1 MSLTFFITLCVLG
14 CDFLI
19 YFLYE
24 WALGE
29 RRRRLMRKAVSRQR
43 AEALANRQPRPMAVA
58 ESSAA
63 ARPVAVMGAE
73 RRPRPD
79 SRRIA
84 NRYSEE
90 LLAYRRVAASFA
102 QSKSRA

>member
-1 MSLTFFITLCVLG
+1 MSLTLFVTLCVLG
-14 CDFLI
+14 CDLLI
-19 YFLYE
+19 YFLYQ

-29 RRRRLMRKAVSRQR
+29 RRRTLMRKAVSRQR
-43 AEALANRQPRPMAVA
+43 TEALANRQPRPTAAA

-63 ARPVAVMGAE
+63 ARRVAVTGAK
-73 RRPRPD
+73 RQPGPD

-90 LLAYRRVAASFA
+90 LPYRRVAPSFA

>member
-1 MSLTFFITLCVLG
+1 MSLTLFVTLCVLG
-14 CDFLI
+14 CDLLI
-19 YFLYE
+19 YFLYQ

-29 RRRRLMRKAVSRQR
+29 RRRTLMRKAVSRQR
-43 AEALANRQPRPMAVA
+43 AEALANRQPRPTAAA

-63 ARPVAVMGAE
+63 ARRVAVTGAK
-73 RRPRPD
+73 RQPGPD

-90 LLAYRRVAASFA
+90 LAYRRVAASFA

>member
-1 MSLTFFITLCVLG
+1 MSLTFFVTLCVLG

-19 YFLYE
+19 YFLYQ

-29 RRRRLMRKAVSRQR
+29 RRRTLMRKAVSRQR
-43 AEALANRQPRPMAVA
+43 AEALVNRQPRPMVA
-58 ESSAA
+58 AEGSAA
-63 ARPVAVMGAE
+63 ARPVAVMGAKQQ
-73 RRPRPD
+73 PGPD

-84 NRYSEE
+84 NRYGKE
-90 LLAYRRVAASFA
+90 LAYRRVAASFA

>member
-1 MSLTFFITLCVLG
+1 MSLTLFVTLCVLG
-14 CDFLI
+14 CDLLI
-19 YFLYE
+19 YFLYQ

-29 RRRRLMRKAVSRQR
+29 RRRTLMRKAVSRQR
-43 AEALANRQPRPMAVA
+43 AEALANRQLRPMVVA
-58 ESSAA
+58 ESSAT
-63 ARPVAVMGAE
+63 ARPVDAMGAK

-90 LLAYRRVAASFA
+90 LAYRRVAASFA